1 MKKRPDLTGKKIG
14 TLTVLELS
22 DRYGTRGARKCRL
35 WKCLCDCGRVTYKA
49 TDVLNNPS
57 ISMCKACAGKYGAQ
71 KAREGAGFVDG
82 TQLSRIR
89 NISESSDNVSGVRG
103 VYLDTKTGKYRAR
116 IKFQGKLRNLGTFT
130 NLEDAV
136 KARRLAEEK
145 TFGAYLDML
154 QP

>member
-1 MKKRPDLTGKKIG
+1 MKQYSDLTGKKFG

-22 DRYGTRGARKCRL
+22 DRYGTRGARKQRL
-35 WKCLCDCGRVTYKA
+35 WKCLCDCGEITYKA

-57 ISMCKACAGKYGAQ
+57 ISMCKTCAGKYSAK

-89 NISESSDNVSGVRG
+89 NISEKSDNVSGVRG
-103 VYLDTKTGKYRAR
+103 VYLNTKTGKYRAR
-116 IKFQGKLRNLGTFT
+116 IKLQGKMRNLGTFT

-136 KARRLAEEK
+136 KARRIAEEE
-145 TFGAYLDML
+145 TFGAYLDLL